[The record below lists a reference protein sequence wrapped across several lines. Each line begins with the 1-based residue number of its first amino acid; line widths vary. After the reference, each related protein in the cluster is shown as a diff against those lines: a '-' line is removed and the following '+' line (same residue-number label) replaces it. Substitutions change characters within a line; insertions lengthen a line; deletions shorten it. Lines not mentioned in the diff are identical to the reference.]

1 MSFTIRNN
9 WLGLKGSNQIDKAWE
24 YTMRS
29 LERLSTGMKINRA
42 SDSPA
47 GLMIS
52 EQLRS
57 RIASLNQEIDNTSAL
72 INKYQ
77 TASSTVSEGRSLLTE
92 VRTLAVGAAN
102 SGGNDEA
109 SQAAWATTADH
120 VVNQYNRVIETASY
134 NGHALFDGSEQ
145 AVAEISGLSDIDLS
159 TAEAAEASIGKIDSA
174 MAELDSVQ
182 GELGATQRYELEA
195 RRESLQITAQNLQA
209 AESVLRDTDYAKE
222 FSNFVAGSIQLRAS
236 VALMSHSFLTA
247 KNTLNLLQMSIN
259 S

>member
-9 WLGLKGSNQIDKAWE
+9 LLGMKNSDQISMAWNGA
-24 YTMRS
+24 MRS

-42 SDSPA
+42 SDNPA
-47 GLMIS
+47 GLVIS

-57 RIASLNQEIDNTSAL
+57 RIASLNQEIENTSAL
-72 INKYQ
+72 INKYE
-77 TASSTVSEGRSLLTE
+77 TASSTVMEARSLLTE

-120 VVNQYNRVIETASY
+120 VVNQYNRVIETASF
-134 NGHALFDGSEQ
+134 NGQEMFGDSEQ
-145 AVAEISGLSDIDLS
+145 AVAEISQLSGIDLS
-159 TAEAAEASIGKIDSA
+159 SAEAAEASIAKIDEA

-182 GELGATQRYELEA
+182 GEIGATQKYGLEA
-195 RRESLQITAQNLQA
+195 QRESLEITSQNLQA

-222 FSNFVAGSIQLRAS
+222 FSKFVSGSIQLRAS
-236 VALMSHSFLTA
+236 VAMMSHSFMTA
-247 KNTLNLLQMSIN
+247 KNTLKLLETGLKI
-259 S
+259 